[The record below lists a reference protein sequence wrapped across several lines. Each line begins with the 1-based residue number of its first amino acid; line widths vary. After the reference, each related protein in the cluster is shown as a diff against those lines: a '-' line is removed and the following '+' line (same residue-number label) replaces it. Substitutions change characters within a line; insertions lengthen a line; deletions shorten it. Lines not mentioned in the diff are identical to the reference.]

1 MNNELITEDSLLAMR
16 WKEQV
21 MYLAEHGADERF
33 IRALIR
39 SLPESEWTVLE
50 NALLSRCWS

>member
-16 WKEQV
+16 REDQV

-33 IRALIR
+33 
-39 SLPESEWTVLE
+39 
-50 NALLSRCWS
+50 